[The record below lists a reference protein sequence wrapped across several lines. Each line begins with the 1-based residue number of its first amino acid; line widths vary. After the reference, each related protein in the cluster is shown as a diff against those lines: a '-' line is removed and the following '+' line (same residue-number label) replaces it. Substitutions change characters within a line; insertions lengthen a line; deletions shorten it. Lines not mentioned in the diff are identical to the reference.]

1 MTLRVPWTARSS
13 NQSFLKEINS
23 EYSLEGLTNA
33 EAEAPILRPSDV
45 ESQLIGKDPDAG
57 KD

>member
-1 MTLRVPWTARSS
+1 MTVRVPWTARSS

-23 EYSLEGLTNA
+23 EYSLERLTNA

-45 ESQLIGKDPDAG
+45 ESQLIGKDPDVG
-57 KD
+57 ND